1 MADRRLKVNIRDLE
15 NTLERIVKLPLK
27 RYDSKD
33 NSGPKIGVDS
43 QIVYELFPEKVI
55 IPSETDD
62 GRGDALP
69 DGVQPWTDSENYTY
83 EILKALQELKFDIE
97 RIKER
102 LSDLEGS

>member
-55 IPSETDD
+55 IPSDDD
-62 GRGDALP
+62 GGGDELP

-83 EILKALQELKFDIE
+83 EILKAIQELKFDIE